1 MSRKRKIIG
10 IATAL
15 TALAV
20 IIAFGIRAS
29 AVSAV
34 EEVEIV
40 KTFNA
45 AEGQLPEGVMLDKS
59 GNIFVTL
66 GAPAFAGGGL
76 GEVWKI
82 SPDGTETTIL
92 AEFDYPGVS
101 GPAGIV
107 IDAPGN
113 VYFAYPATDP
123 EINGVYR
130 LENGNQVRLPGTENT
145 IVANGLAL
153 DKHGDLFA
161 SDSVL
166 GAIWRISPGKSGV
179 ATMWFQ
185 DDLLAGCLP
194 DEPVGANGIAFWKQ
208 TLYVANTGKGLLVQI
223 PILEN
228 GAPGEPEVVA
238 GVEDNGCEFD
248 DLSGMDGIA
257 LDVHGNVYALL
268 VLQNKLVRI
277 NPSDGTF
284 TTLLTEEDGLWNPA
298 SIVFGTGKGERESVF
313 ISNYAVIPPE
323 PPNSLGPAVLKYNVG
338 VPGLPIP

>member
-1 MSRKRKIIG
+1 MSRKTKSISIT
-10 IATAL
+10 IAL
-15 TALAV
+15 IALAV
-20 IIAFGIRAS
+20 IITVGIRAS

-34 EEVEIV
+34 EEVEVV

-45 AEGQLPEGVMLDKS
+45 AEGQLPEGITMDKS

-66 GAPAFAGGGL
+66 GAPTFAGGGL

-82 SPDGTETTIL
+82 SPDGTETTL
-92 AEFDYPGVS
+92 AEFVYPGVS

-107 IDAPGN
+107 VDAPGN

-123 EINGVYR
+123 EINGVYH
-130 LENGNQVRLPGTENT
+130 LESGNPIRLPGTENT
-145 IVANGLAL
+145 IVANGLAF
-153 DKHGDLFA
+153 DKHGDLFV
-161 SDSVL
+161 SDSVS
-166 GAIWRISPGKSGV
+166 GAIWRISVGKSV
-179 ATMWFQ
+179 VTEIWFQ
-185 DDLLAGCLP
+185 DDLLTGCLP
-194 DEPVGANGIAFWKQ
+194 DAPVGANGIAFWKQ
-208 TLYVANTGKGLLVQI
+208 TLYVANTSKGLLVRI
-223 PILEN
+223 PVLEN
-228 GAPGEPEVVA
+228 GAPGEPEIVA

-248 DLSGMDGIA
+248 DLVGMDGIA

-277 NPSDGTF
+277 DPSDGTF

-298 SIVFGTGKGERESVF
+298 SIYFGTGKGGRTNVF

-323 PPNSLGPAVLKYNVG
+323 PAKSPGPAVLKYNVG